1 VSPPPP
7 RHLAQ
12 AEQERHPYDGRHLA
26 PRRTALSSSLEA
38 VMLGLAV
45 LVTAMA
51 LGLNSLGVSRAP
63 RADRRPAATSSSLL
77 ASRGF
82 ADVGVEQWR
91 AFPGTFLTKGRLGV
105 STAPYARVQRDP
117 ASTAV
122 TDPLTDA
129 AMVGMASHVLTSAVR
144 GTSVRA
150 TVRVRGS
157 RPGIRVLVR
166 LSEPVAG
173 GRAWGAEG
181 RLLLLDAT
189 SWHEVAATYRARGDA
204 APIDLEVWAS
214 GLNPEDALY
223 VDRAKVTSP

>member
-1 VSPPPP
+1 
-7 RHLAQ
+7 
-12 AEQERHPYDGRHLA
+12 
-26 PRRTALSSSLEA
+26 LSGSLEA
-38 VMLGLAV
+38 VMLGLAI

-51 LGLNSLGVSRAP
+51 LGLNSLGVSRGP
-63 RADRRPAATSSSLL
+63 RADRRPLATSSSVL
-77 ASRGF
+77 ATRGF
-82 ADVGVEQWR
+82 VDGGVEQWR
-91 AFPGTFLTKGRLGV
+91 AFQGTFLTKGRLGA

-129 AMVGMASHVLTSAVR
+129 AMAGMTSRVLTSAVR
-144 GTSVRA
+144 GTPVRA
-150 TVRVRGS
+150 SVRVRGS

-173 GRAWGAEG
+173 GRVWGAEG

-204 APIDLEVWAS
+204 VPIDLEVWAS